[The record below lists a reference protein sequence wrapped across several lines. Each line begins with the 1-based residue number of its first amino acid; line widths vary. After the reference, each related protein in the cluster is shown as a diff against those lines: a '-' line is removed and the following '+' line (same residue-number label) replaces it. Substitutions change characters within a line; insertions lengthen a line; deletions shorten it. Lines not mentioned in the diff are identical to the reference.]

1 MNSKDKSEDIIFMST
16 DQFEHLDDAENFVF
30 SHVAYF
36 ACQPKR
42 KNLFT
47 GSTRAICNKVG
58 YSPNTVRK
66 AIGSLIEKK
75 FLLKEELVEEKT
87 LKYSYI
93 KKVEHRLRIGEAKFA
108 QDYSEAMEKM
118 IHDIGKKV
126 AFKGVGRDIRFFKV
140 NVGKLRRNND
150 APITKADKNLSKH
163 LHKTLMLHGFLYN
176 QRKWDDK
183 RGRES
188 LSRSVPFL
196 SATMQWS
203 QNTVRRVINTLNDIG
218 SIGYSYATKTIN
230 FSFVSVI
237 KALYASSKKLKTT
250 LANKNQ
256 SLAKIEAAIDVPKR
270 LQGYSPNQTPAEA
283 AAFLESLHSK

>member
-1 MNSKDKSEDIIFMST
+1 MST

-66 AIGSLIEKK
+66 ALESLIEKK
-75 FLLKEELVEEKT
+75 FLLKEELVEENT

-93 KKVEHRLRIGEAKFA
+93 KKVEHRLRIGGAKFA
-108 QDYSEAMEKM
+108 QDYSEAMRKM
-118 IHDIGKKV
+118 IDDIGKKV
-126 AFKGVGRDIRFFKV
+126 SFKGVGRDIRFFKV
-140 NVGKLRRNND
+140 NVGKLRRSD
-150 APITKADKNLSKH
+150 DSPITKADKNLSKH
-163 LHKTLMLHGFLYN
+163 LHKTLILHGFLYN

-218 SIGYSYATKTIN
+218 SIVYSYATKTIS

-237 KALYASSKKLKTT
+237 KALHACSKKLKTK
-250 LANKNQ
+250 LINKNHPV
-256 SLAKIEAAIDVPKR
+256 AKIETAVSVPRKV
-270 LQGYSPNQTPAEA
+270 QGCNPNPTPAEA
-283 AAFLESLHSK
+283 AAFLNSLNN